1 MSLPTGL
8 RCDYLPS
15 GAVFNDRQPFF
26 SWAVS
31 GLPQGRAAAAHQ
43 VLVAT
48 DPSMLTPGRADCW
61 DSGHVERG
69 HGQAHYAG
77 RALRSRELCWWT
89 VRVWDDAA
97 GAEPEF
103 ALPATFEIGLAPED
117 WTSGWMGFVG
127 GWYGQSLLMRK
138 NFDLSDRGGVRRAR
152 AYVASSGWH
161 QLRVNGAPADRRVLE
176 PTESVLSKR
185 VISSCYVL
193 DDLLVPGPNVVG
205 LVLGGGWYG
214 HPCARLEVHV
224 DHGDGTTEVFGA
236 HRRAGESCRV
246 APGPIVANSPYD
258 GEVRDARLE
267 RPGWDAP
274 GAGAGQ
280 ADEQSHDDARPDYGD
295 LWTELFGAPGS
306 REREWA
312 DAQAV
317 DGPAGA
323 PTFPPLPPAM
333 VTEEHEA
340 VRIDE
345 LRPGRWVADAGV
357 NGSGWAR
364 LSVVG
369 AERGRYVRLR
379 FGETLRP
386 DGRVNQE
393 NLRMART
400 SDVFVSSG
408 APEESFEPTFTSH
421 GFRYVEIEGLPARPE
436 PRDVLIRRVRTP
448 GAQRSRFRGAE
459 LLERIYANVV
469 RTEASNMRGI
479 LTDCPQ
485 RDERHGWLNDLTNR
499 LDTAVLAHDIGPL
512 LSKILD
518 DIADSQQGDG
528 SIPDTVPF
536 RWGFRV
542 ADPVCLS
549 PVLIPGLLF
558 RHWGDGRAIE
568 RGYPVASA
576 WLHYLLGR
584 TQDGVLHLT
593 HFGDWSEPKLTDGPH
608 GGRGSADVDGVDNP
622 TFAEAVSN
630 RTPGSLVSTASL
642 HWGMVQLSKLADYV
656 GDASGRE
663 RALEDAHR
671 IRTAFRRAFFHP
683 ESGSYSTGSQGSLAL
698 ALALGLVPAEERDHV
713 LDLLVTDVRKWG
725 HLTTGNVATKF
736 LLETLT
742 DSGHHDLALMI
753 ASRDEYPS
761 WGYMV
766 RHGATTLWER
776 WEESTGGGMNSHNH
790 GMLGSIGSWLITRH
804 AGLRVAEGANGSD
817 QWEIVVP
824 AVAADTHA
832 AAEVETPKGLAT
844 VAWARQSDRLD
855 VSFRVPA
862 GAVADVRLPMSR
874 LNEVPEGLSLSCD
887 GKLASGRA
895 GSGEWAVS
903 GSCG

>member
-1 MSLPTGL
+1 MTLPADL
-8 RCDYLPS
+8 RSDYLPS
-15 GAVFNDRQPFF
+15 GAVFNDREPFF
-26 SWAVS
+26 SWAVT
-31 GLPQGRAAAAHQ
+31 GMAPGRAVVAHQ

-48 DPSMLTPGRADCW
+48 DPGLLTAGRADCW
-61 DSGHVERG
+61 DSGRVDDG
-69 HGQAHYAG
+69 YGQAHYTG

-89 VRVWDDAA
+89 VRVWDD
-97 GAEPEF
+97 GEAEQEPRF
-103 ALPATFEIGLAPED
+103 APPATFELGLFPED
-117 WTSGWMGFVG
+117 WESRWMGFLG

-138 NFDLSDRGGVRRAR
+138 SFELGDGGGVRRAR
-152 AYVASSGWH
+152 AYVATPGWH
-161 QLRVNGAPADRRVLE
+161 QLRVNGAPADSRVLE

-193 DDLLVPGPNVVG
+193 DDLLVPGPNIVG

-214 HPCARLEVHV
+214 HPCARVEVHV
-224 DHGDGTTEVFGA
+224 DYRDGTTEVFGT
-236 HRRAGESCRV
+236 HRRAAESCRV
-246 APGPIVANSPYD
+246 APGPIIANSPYD

-274 GAGAGQ
+274 GPSKG
-280 ADEQSHDDARPDYGD
+280 DEPGRDDVRPDYGD

-306 REREWA
+306 RERKWA

-317 DGPAGA
+317 DGPVGT
-323 PTFPPLPPAM
+323 PTFPALPPAM
-333 VTEEHEA
+333 VTEEHEV

-345 LRPGRWVADAGV
+345 LGAGRWVADAGV

-364 LSVVG
+364 LRVVG

-379 FGETLRP
+379 FGETLGP

-393 NLRMART
+393 NLRMARS
-400 SDVFVSSG
+400 SDVFVSNG
-408 APEESFEPTFTSH
+408 APDEFFEPMFTSH
-421 GFRYVEIEGLPARPE
+421 GFRYVEIEGLPASPR
-436 PRDVLIRRVRTP
+436 PRDIVIRRVRTP
-448 GAQRSRFRGAE
+448 GKQRAQFRGEE

-518 DIADSQQGDG
+518 DIADSQEPDG

-549 PVLIPGLLF
+549 PVLIPRLLF
-558 RHWGDGRAIE
+558 KHWGDGRAIE
-568 RGYPVASA
+568 RGYPVATA
-576 WLHYLLGR
+576 WLRYLLGR
-584 TQDGVLHLT
+584 TEDGVLHLT
-593 HFGDWSEPKLTDGPH
+593 QFGDWSEPKLTDGPQ
-608 GGRGSADVDGVDNP
+608 GAPSRADVAGVENP
-622 TFAEAVSN
+622 TFAEAVSH
-630 RTPGSLVSTASL
+630 RTPGSLVSTACL
-642 HWGMVQLSKLADYV
+642 HWGMLQLSKQADYL
-656 GDASGRE
+656 GDTSGQE
-663 RALEDAHR
+663 RALEDALR
-671 IRTAFRRAFFHP
+671 VRKAFRRAFFDP

-698 ALALGLVPAEERDHV
+698 ALALGLVPDDERDHV
-713 LDLLVTDVRKWG
+713 LGLLLADVAKWG

-790 GMLGSIGSWLITRH
+790 GMLGSIGSWLVTRH
-804 AGLRVAEGANGSD
+804 AGLRVADDANGSD
-817 QWEIVVP
+817 RWEIVVP
-824 AVAADTHA
+824 AVATDTHA
-832 AAEVETPKGLAT
+832 AADIDTPKGLAG
-844 VAWARQSDRLD
+844 VAWERSGDRIN
-855 VSFRVPA
+855 VSLRVPA
-862 GAVADVRLPMSR
+862 GAVADVRLPMAR
-874 LNEVPEGLSLSCD
+874 LTEVPEGLSLSCD
-887 GKLASGRA
+887 GKFATGRA
-895 GSGEWAVS
+895 GGGEWAVT
-903 GSCG
+903 GICP